1 MLIRRRISSLTAV
14 ALIVALSACVPKTI
28 QTPEGRRAYN
38 ALQVLQRVDELQ
50 NAVIA
55 GNQQGIIPDAT
66 AVTIV
71 RFTVASAKTIKA
83 APDGWQ
89 ATVKT
94 GWASTKAAIPPADAK
109 KLQVYLDA
117 VDLVLGLITG
127 GRP

>member
-1 MLIRRRISSLTAV
+1 MRSRAVRSVLPV
-14 ALIVALSACVPKTI
+14 ALILALVSCAPKTI
-28 QTPEGRRAYN
+28 QTPEAKRAYT
-38 ALQVLQRVDELQ
+38 ALQVLQRIDELQ

-71 RFTVASAKTIKA
+71 RFTVATAKTLKA

-94 GWASTKAAIPPADAK
+94 GWTATKAAIPAADAK
-109 KLQVYLDA
+109 KLQPYLDA
-117 VDLVLGLITG
+117 VDLVLGLIG
-127 GRP
+127 G